1 MKYKILEIHSENVS
15 PEVFEKLK
23 LFCQLAVDEN
33 KHEARNNMQVEDWES
48 NPSSLLYLLMI
59 EKRFSKSCG
68 GLQLLVEDNE
78 IIAVSG
84 YYRSD
89 FSAEIYLMGVRSWV
103 LKKQRFNLLVASH
116 LLPFQLK
123 QIEIRGGCSAA
134 ISFNESTK
142 SFGKLIERSN
152 RNSEAKLKFFFG
164 ENYPEIYKDMILWDR
179 PVRIKNVKQWVL
191 IKKIKLSD
199 FDWNSINWI

>member
-48 NPSSLLYLLMI
+48 NPASLLYLLMI

-84 YYRSD
+84 YYRSSS
-89 FSAEIYLMGVRSWV
+89 SATSCC
-103 LKKQRFNLLVASH
+103 A
-116 LLPFQLK
+116 
-123 QIEIRGGCSAA
+123 
-134 ISFNESTK
+134 
-142 SFGKLIERSN
+142 
-152 RNSEAKLKFFFG
+152 
-164 ENYPEIYKDMILWDR
+164 
-179 PVRIKNVKQWVL
+179 
-191 IKKIKLSD
+191 
-199 FDWNSINWI
+199 